1 MFSDNQQ
8 QNIEISIAKSADIT
22 NKPYL
27 HSVVKVC
34 GSYTEL
40 NTNDLD
46 ITFNVFCRDC
56 EGNRLERFDLEI
68 EVFKSNEEL
77 VLVIAKLHYPNE
89 PILWSGNKNLWM
101 DSNNGKRCE
110 PPKYN
115 FRLENL
121 ATRIKSFIN

>member
-1 MFSDNQQ
+1 MFFENPK
-8 QNIEISIAKSADIT
+8 QNIEILIAKSADTT
-22 NKPYL
+22 NKPFL

-34 GSYTEL
+34 GE
-40 NTNDLD
+40 NNDFITNDLD
-46 ITFNVFCRDC
+46 VTFRVLCRDR
-56 EGNRLERFDLEI
+56 EGNRIERYDLEI
-68 EVFKSNEEL
+68 EIFKSNDEL

-89 PILWSGNKNLWM
+89 PILWSGIKNLWM

-121 ATRIKSFIN
+121 ATRIKNFIN